1 LDTASPSPSPSLSLP
16 QGAELAA
23 LRAASPARR
32 VIYCG
37 DGANDL
43 CPALLLGPQDLVL
56 ARAGFGLEQLIS
68 EREAAAAAATPAAA
82 APRRVVAAVHLWRT
96 HDDLLRLVQQFAAC

>member
-1 LDTASPSPSPSLSLP
+1 M
-16 QGAELAA
+16 AA
-23 LRAASPARR
+23 LRAASPERR

-56 ARAGFGLEQLIS
+56 ARAGFGLEQLIA
-68 EREAAAAAATPAAA
+68 EREAAAAAAGAATPGGAAAATAA

-96 HDDLLRLVQQFAAC
+96 HEDLLRLVQQFATTC